1 MPHAESVSTIVEK
14 LGLPMMKSRKWHAQ
28 ATNCLTGQGVYEG
41 FEKLAEMI
49 REYRK
54 RSGR

>member
-1 MPHAESVSTIVEK
+1 MPNAESVSTVVEK

-28 ATNCLTGQGVYEG
+28 ATNCTTGQGVYEG

-49 REYRK
+49 REKRK
-54 RSGR
+54 R